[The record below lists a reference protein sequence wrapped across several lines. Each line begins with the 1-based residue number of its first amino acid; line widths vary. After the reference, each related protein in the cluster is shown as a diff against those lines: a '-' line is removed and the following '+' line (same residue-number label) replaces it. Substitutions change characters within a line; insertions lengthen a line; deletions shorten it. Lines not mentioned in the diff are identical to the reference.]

1 MFTEERCDEARA
13 EIENVIERYPDV
25 FCADTT
31 GSDVD
36 LHLPVLRA
44 WVLIA
49 VHDDANDP
57 SIGATFRLV
66 KRFQAEHETIGML
79 ELCKMRILI
88 GDPDAL

>member
-57 SIGATFRLV
+57 SIDATFRLT
-66 KRFQAEHETIGML
+66 KRFQ
-79 ELCKMRILI
+79 
-88 GDPDAL
+88 